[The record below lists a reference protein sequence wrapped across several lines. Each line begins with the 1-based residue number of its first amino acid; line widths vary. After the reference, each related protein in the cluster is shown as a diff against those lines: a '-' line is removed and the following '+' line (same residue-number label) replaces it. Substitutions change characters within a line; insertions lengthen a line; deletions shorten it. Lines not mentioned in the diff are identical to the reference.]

1 MFDFAKTLLN
11 GLECFVRGEVGKL
24 RRRIE
29 AVEKA
34 AAKAGRQIKALRADI
49 EATDADLNNAWSSIN
64 SAYNTASNANR
75 AAATAQ
81 TTANAAKTAAATAQ
95 STADAANGTANN
107 SVQYVSQ
114 NLTPSQKEIARNN
127 IGAGTGTSNFD
138 DEFRH
143 LKGVPFGVYSGDEI
157 PDSAWDH
164 ALNIN
169 STSVPAT
176 SVFVSLPQGNGLIS
190 VYRWDCILDAIITTD
205 SGKTLDYITYFRYD
219 SDFTKTIEVLAKRN
233 GAISTVAEITF
244 VKTSQ
249 GIRLSGVLVG
259 SGVDSVKCV
268 IHKLVSFRKINPYL
282 LPIASS
288 ISENASG
295 HELASASGVY
305 QFVDSR
311 VQENALMLK
320 SSITD
325 STKKFKITVD
335 DEGVISATEIT
346 A

>member
-1 MFDFAKTLLN
+1 MFDFVKTLLN

-24 RRRIE
+24 RKRIE

-34 AAKAGRQIKALRADI
+34 VAKAGRQIKALRADTETAI
-49 EATDADLNNAWSSIN
+49 NNAWDDIVSVRYTAN
-64 SAYNTASNANR
+64 AASN

-81 TTANAAKTAAATAQ
+81 TTADAAKTTAATAQ
-95 STADAANGTANN
+95 STADAASETANN

-114 NLTPSQKEIARNN
+114 GLTESQREIARRN

-138 DEFRH
+138 GEFRH

-157 PDSAWDH
+157 PDSQWDY

-176 SVFVSLPQGNGLIS
+176 GVFVSFPQGNGLINI
-190 VYRWDCILDAIITTD
+190 YRSDCILDAIITTD

-219 SDFTKTIEVLAKRN
+219 SDLTKTIEVLAMRN
-233 GAISTVAEITF
+233 RNISTVAEITF

-249 GIRLSGVLVG
+249 AIRLSGVLVG
-259 SGVDSVKCV
+259 SGVASVKCV
-268 IHKLVSFRKINPYL
+268 IHTLVSFRKINPYL

-288 ISENASG
+288 ISKNASG
-295 HELASASGVY
+295 HELASAWHVY
-305 QFVDSR
+305 QFVDNR
-311 VQENALMLK
+311 VQENALMLN
-320 SSITD
+320 SSTTD

-346 A
+346 T